1 MSEKAINGY
10 RGIYLAIG
18 LQALVSVLFI
28 FSEALLDHTNQM
40 LFMIFNLFLA
50 WVPLLPAVLINKY
63 LKKNPWVSPLGIL
76 LSVAWICFLPNSFY
90 IVSDSIHLINFSS
103 PDIIVGI
110 VAFFMMAINGLLV
123 GLISVYLI
131 NQELNKRITSKSSVL
146 ILVGIF
152 LLCGFAV
159 YLGRFLRFNSWDVIT
174 NPISLI
180 FDVSNPIFD
189 VNTQKNALTT
199 SLGFFG
205 IIGTSYLILWRSINY
220 LKSLKQ
226 G

>member
-1 MSEKAINGY
+1 M
-10 RGIYLAIG
+10 
-18 LQALVSVLFI
+18 
-28 FSEALLDHTNQM
+28 
-40 LFMIFNLFLA
+40 
-50 WVPLLPAVLINKY
+50 
-63 LKKNPWVSPLGIL
+63 
-76 LSVAWICFLPNSFY
+76 
-90 IVSDSIHLINFSS
+90 
-103 PDIIVGI
+103 GI

-131 NQELNKRITSKSSVL
+131 NLELNKRMNSKSSAL
-146 ILVGIF
+146 ILITIF

-189 VNTQKNALTT
+189 SNTQKNAITT
-199 SLGFFG
+199 SIGFFG
-205 IIGTSYLILWRSINY
+205 IISTCYLILWRSINY

>member
-1 MSEKAINGY
+1 MSEKAIDGY
-10 RGIYLAIG
+10 RGIYFAIG
-18 LQALVSVLFI
+18 LQALVAVLFI
-28 FSEALLDHTNQM
+28 LAEAILDRTNQN

-50 WVPLLPAVLINKY
+50 WVPLILAVLIYKYVKNKP
-63 LKKNPWVSPLGIL
+63 LVSPLGIV
-76 LSVAWICFLPNSFY
+76 LSIAWLCFLPNSFY
-90 IVSDSIHLINFSS
+90 IVSDSIHLINFNST
-103 PDIIVGI
+103 DIIVGI

-131 NQELNKRITSKSSVL
+131 NLELNKRMNSKSSAL
-146 ILVGIF
+146 ILITIF

-189 VNTQKNALTT
+189 SNTQKNAITT
-199 SLGFFG
+199 SIGFFG
-205 IIGTSYLILWRSINY
+205 IISTCYLILWRSIN
-220 LKSLKQ
+220 
-226 G
+226 

>member
-1 MSEKAINGY
+1 MSEKAIDGY
-10 RGIYLAIG
+10 RGIYFAIG
-18 LQALVSVLFI
+18 LQALVAVLFI
-28 FSEALLDHTNQM
+28 LAEAILDRTNQN

-50 WVPLLPAVLINKY
+50 WVPLILAVLIYKYVKNKP
-63 LKKNPWVSPLGIL
+63 LVSPLGIV
-76 LSVAWICFLPNSFY
+76 LSIAWLCFLPNSFY
-90 IVSDSIHLINFSS
+90 IVSDSIHLINFNRT
-103 PDIIVGI
+103 DIIVGI

-131 NQELNKRITSKSSVL
+131 NLELNKRMNSKSSAL
-146 ILVGIF
+146 ILITIF

-189 VNTQKNALTT
+189 SNTQKNAITT
-199 SLGFFG
+199 SIGFFG
-205 IIGTSYLILWRSINY
+205 IISTCYLILWRSINY

>member
-1 MSEKAINGY
+1 MSEKAIDGY
-10 RGIYLAIG
+10 RGIYFAIG
-18 LQALVSVLFI
+18 LQALVAVLFI
-28 FSEALLDHTNQM
+28 LAEAILDRTNQN

-50 WVPLLPAVLINKY
+50 WVPLILAVLIYKYVKNKP
-63 LKKNPWVSPLGIL
+63 LVSPLGIV
-76 LSVAWICFLPNSFY
+76 LSIAWLCFLPNSFY
-90 IVSDSIHLINFSS
+90 IVSDSIHLINFNST
-103 PDIIVGI
+103 DIIVGI

-131 NQELNKRITSKSSVL
+131 NLELNKRMNSKSSAL
-146 ILVGIF
+146 ILITIF

-189 VNTQKNALTT
+189 SNTQKNAITT
-199 SLGFFG
+199 SIGIFG
-205 IIGTSYLILWRSINY
+205 IIRTCYLILWRSINY

>member
-1 MSEKAINGY
+1 MSEKAIDGY
-10 RGIYLAIG
+10 RGIYFAIG
-18 LQALVSVLFI
+18 LQALVAVLFI
-28 FSEALLDHTNQM
+28 LAEAILDRTNQN

-50 WVPLLPAVLINKY
+50 WVPLILAVLIYKYVKNKP
-63 LKKNPWVSPLGIL
+63 LVSPLGIV
-76 LSVAWICFLPNSFY
+76 LSIAWLCFLPNSFY
-90 IVSDSIHLINFSS
+90 IVSDSIHLINFNST
-103 PDIIVGI
+103 DIIVGI

-131 NQELNKRITSKSSVL
+131 NLELNKRMNSKSSAL
-146 ILVGIF
+146 ILITIF

-174 NPISLI
+174 NPILLI

-189 VNTQKNALTT
+189 SNTQKNAITT
-199 SLGFFG
+199 SIGFFG
-205 IIGTSYLILWRSINY
+205 IISTCYLILWRSINY

>member
-1 MSEKAINGY
+1 M
-10 RGIYLAIG
+10 
-18 LQALVSVLFI
+18 
-28 FSEALLDHTNQM
+28 
-40 LFMIFNLFLA
+40 
-50 WVPLLPAVLINKY
+50 
-63 LKKNPWVSPLGIL
+63 
-76 LSVAWICFLPNSFY
+76 
-90 IVSDSIHLINFSS
+90 
-103 PDIIVGI
+103 GI